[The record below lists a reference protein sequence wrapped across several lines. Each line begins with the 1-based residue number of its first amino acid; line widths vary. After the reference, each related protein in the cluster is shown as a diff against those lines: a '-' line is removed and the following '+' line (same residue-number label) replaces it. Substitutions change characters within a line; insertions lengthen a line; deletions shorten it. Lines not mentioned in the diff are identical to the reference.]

1 MKLPFIAFA
10 SAPLL
15 LISSTASAQ
24 SAPTDAAGYDVPALK
39 AGEILQLP
47 YLASPNHNVRD
58 EVVPYMGA
66 NRFIID
72 SQFGTFVAQGNQMLE
87 DRVREI
93 QALAKL
99 REMSNTSQYA
109 EGFKEAAKLPF
120 DVAGDFLTAPVDTV
134 VGVPKGVGKFIG
146 RIGRGTKEAVSG
158 RDRSTGEGG
167 LVKNAAGVSQTK
179 RELCA
184 ELGVNPYSSN
194 EVLQAEL
201 DRVAWVIFAGKL
213 TVKAATLPVG
223 GAAGSAISAVS
234 AIDATTSLVATSSPL
249 DLRKVNLGK
258 LKDMGI
264 SAKDAEAFLANP
276 HLSPTHQTRIVT
288 ALEKMTGVKG
298 RDIIIRDATAMCENE
313 ADATFYEQTARLIGH
328 AHAHGLTVDHIVLLN
343 GFPVC
348 IAPDGGVMVALQWD
362 YAMWSPRS
370 ESFANGL
377 ENVKINGVKAPSV
390 TVVLTGAMSPTLRQ
404 QLDERG
410 FRVQDKLIKGP
421 LN

>member
-1 MKLPFIAFA
+1 MKLPIFAIAT
-10 SAPLL
+10 APLFL
-15 LISSTASAQ
+15 FSSIASAQ
-24 SAPTDAAGYDVPALK
+24 SATTDSAGYDVPALK

-47 YLASPNHNVRD
+47 FLASPNHKVRD

-66 NRFIID
+66 NRYIID

-93 QALAKL
+93 HALAKL

-109 EGFKEAAKLPF
+109 EGFKEAAKVPF
-120 DVAGDFLTAPVDTV
+120 DVAGDLLTSPVDTV
-134 VGVPKGVGKFIG
+134 AAVPKGVGKFIG
-146 RIGRGTKEAVSG
+146 RVGRGTKEAVSG
-158 RDRSTGEGG
+158 RDRGAGEDGLIKSTAG
-167 LVKNAAGVSQTK
+167 LSQTK
-179 RELCA
+179 RQLCA

-201 DRVAWVIFAGKL
+201 DRVAWVIFAGKM

-234 AIDATTSLVATSSPL
+234 AIDSTNAVVANSSPL
-249 DLRKVNLGK
+249 DLRKANLGK

-264 SAKDAEAFLANP
+264 STKDAEAFLAHS
-276 HLSPTHQTRIVT
+276 HLSPMHQTRIVT
-288 ALEKMTGVKG
+288 ALEKMSGVKG
-298 RDIIIRDATAMCENE
+298 RDILIRDATAMCENE

-370 ESFANGL
+370 ESFAKGL

-404 QLDERG
+404 QLEKRG

>member
-1 MKLPFIAFA
+1 MKSLVFA
-10 SAPLL
+10 CATFAVLL
-15 LISSTASAQ
+15 SLCSTAAAQ
-24 SAPTDAAGYDVPALK
+24 SAAGYDAPALK

-47 YLASPNHNVRD
+47 YLASPNHKVRD

-66 NRFIID
+66 NRYIID
-72 SQFGTFVAQGNQMLE
+72 SQYGTFVAQGNQMLE

-93 QALAKL
+93 HALARL

-109 EGFKEAAKLPF
+109 EGFKEAAKVPF
-120 DVAGDFLTAPVDTV
+120 EVAGDLVTSPVDTV

-146 RIGRGTKEAVSG
+146 RVGRGAKEAVKG
-158 RDRSTGEGG
+158 RDRGEGEGG
-167 LVKNAAGVSQTK
+167 IVRNAAGVSKSK

-201 DRVAWVIFAGKL
+201 DRVAWVIFAGKM

-234 AIDATTSLVATSSPL
+234 AIDATNSLVATSSPL
-249 DLRKVNLGK
+249 DLRRANLGK

-264 SAKDAEAFLANP
+264 SGKDAEAFLANS
-276 HLSPTHQTRIVT
+276 HFSPLHQTRIVT

-298 RDIIIRDATAMCENE
+298 RDIFLRDATTMCENE
-313 ADATFYEQTARLIGH
+313 ADATFYEQTARLIAH
-328 AHAHGLTVDHIVLLN
+328 AHVHGLTVDHIVLLN

-348 IAPDGGVMVALQWD
+348 IAPDGGVIVALQWD

-377 ENVKINGVKAPSV
+377 QEVKINNVKAPSV
-390 TVVLTGAMSPTLRQ
+390 TVVLTGAMSAKLRQ
-404 QLDERG
+404 ELEKRG